1 MKKALKILAGLIVAA
16 ALAAGGYYAGYKGY
30 TADVVS
36 AIPKQS
42 LAEKIPEKPV
52 QPTEAPEDE
61 TGKYIGKSEATAVES
76 TWSKIDECEA
86 DINGDGGE
94 ETIGLYT
101 SAETESGEVLWND
114 SQKWALEVQI
124 DGEYYILLNQNIS
137 NGRVYFDIDEL
148 KDGTKAITVYSV
160 SSSGTSI
167 KQYSYSKT
175 GFVEKVLYNSETL
188 NKIHSGIP
196 AYN

>member
-1 MKKALKILAGLIVAA
+1 MKKAVKIFAGLIAAA
-16 ALAAGGYYAGYKGY
+16 ALASGGYYVGHRGY
-30 TADVVS
+30 TSDVVS
-36 AIPKQS
+36 ALPKQA
-42 LAEKIPEKPV
+42 LTEKIPEKPA
-52 QPTEAPEDE
+52 QATAAPEDE
-61 TGKYIGKSEATAVES
+61 TGKYIGKSESTAVES
-76 TWSKIDECEA
+76 TWSKIDGCEA
-86 DINGDGGE
+86 DINGDGGD

-101 SAETESGEVLWND
+101 SAETESGEILWND
-114 SQKWALEVQI
+114 SQKWALEVKI
-124 DGEYYILLNQNIS
+124 NGEYYILLNQNIS

-160 SSSGTSI
+160 SSSGTAI

-175 GFVEKVLYNSETL
+175 GFVEKVLYNSELT